1 MSNFFAIPITDE
13 WGTTY
18 QLTTAG
24 YTALV
29 VLMLALLLLACFIGN
44 SVKQP
49 KFSARQLAFSAMAIA
64 AAFVT
69 SEIKLFHLPFGGSI
83 TLFSMLFLVLIGYWY
98 GLRAGLMTAIAYGFL
113 QLVSDPYII
122 SIPQMLVD
130 YIFAFGALGLS
141 GLFSKSKNGLV
152 KGYIVGVLGRYV
164 MHMISGLIFY
174 TAYTGD
180 FAGNAAAI
188 WASTLYNMSYIFPEA
203 ILTLIL
209 LAIPAV
215 RKGLDSVKR
224 MATGA

>member
-1 MSNFFAIPITDE
+1 MSKPN
-13 WGTTY
+13 TTKK
-18 QLTTAG
+18 
-24 YTALV
+24 LV
-29 VLMLALLLLACFIGN
+29 FSAAALALATVI
-44 SVKQP
+44 SV
-49 KFSARQLAFSAMAIA
+49 
-64 AAFVT
+64 V
-69 SEIKLFHLPFGGSI
+69 IKLPSLPNGGSV
-83 TLFSMLFLVLIGYWY
+83 TLFSMLCICLVGYWY
-98 GLRAGLMTAIAYGFL
+98 GLKTGLTAAVAYGIL
-113 QLVSDPYII
+113 QFITGPYVVH
-122 SIPQMLVD
+122 PAQVLLD
-130 YIFAFGALGLS
+130 YPLAFGALGLS
-141 GLFSKSKNGLV
+141 GLFSNAKNGLV

-224 MATGA
+224 MAVGA

>member
-49 KFSARQLAFSAMAIA
+49 KFSARQLAFSAMAMA

-141 GLFSKSKNGLV
+141 ESKNSLV
-152 KGYIVGVLGRYV
+152 KGYIAGVLGRYFFAFLSG
-164 MHMISGLIFY
+164 MIFFG
-174 TAYTGD
+174 AY
-180 FAGNAAAI
+180 AADYGMSAPVY
-188 WASTLYNMSYIFPEA
+188 SLVYNGIYLSVEA
-203 ILTLIL
+203 VLTLIIL
-209 LAIPAV
+209 YLPP
-215 RKGLDSVKR
+215 VKKVMGQLKT
-224 MATGA
+224 MATQR

>member
-1 MSNFFAIPITDE
+1 MSKPN
-13 WGTTY
+13 TTNK
-18 QLTTAG
+18 
-24 YTALV
+24 LV
-29 VLMLALLLLACFIGN
+29 
-44 SVKQP
+44 
-49 KFSARQLAFSAMAIA
+49 FSAAAIA
-64 AAFVT
+64 LATVI
-69 SEIKLFHLPFGGSI
+69 SVVIKLPSLPNGGSV
-83 TLFSMLFLVLIGYWY
+83 TLFSMLCICLVGYWY
-98 GLRAGLMTAIAYGFL
+98 GLKTGLTAAVAYGIL
-113 QLVSDPYII
+113 QFITGPYVVH
-122 SIPQMLVD
+122 PAQVLLD
-130 YIFAFGALGLS
+130 YPLAFGALGLS
-141 GLFSKSKNGLV
+141 GLFSNAKNGLV

-224 MATGA
+224 MAVSA

>member
-1 MSNFFAIPITDE
+1 MSKPN
-13 WGTTY
+13 TTKK
-18 QLTTAG
+18 
-24 YTALV
+24 LV
-29 VLMLALLLLACFIGN
+29 
-44 SVKQP
+44 
-49 KFSARQLAFSAMAIA
+49 FSAAAIA
-64 AAFVT
+64 LATVI
-69 SEIKLFHLPFGGSI
+69 SVVIKLPSLPNGGSV
-83 TLFSMLFLVLIGYWY
+83 TLFSMLCICLVGYWY
-98 GLRAGLMTAIAYGFL
+98 GLKTGLTAAVAYGIL
-113 QLVSDPYII
+113 QVITGPYVVH
-122 SIPQMLVD
+122 PAQVLLD
-130 YIFAFGALGLS
+130 YPLAFGALGLS
-141 GLFSKSKNGLV
+141 GLFSNAKNGLV

-224 MATGA
+224 MAVGA